1 VLAALCLAGCG
12 SGSKTRAAPQPRLTQ
27 PVAAALAS
35 ASDEV
40 AAALTAGDS
49 CQAFSLAQKL
59 QQDTVAAINRGK
71 IPGPFQ
77 EDLGSTVADLLSRI
91 RCVPAQSTHDN
102 GKHKGQKKNKHQQGQ
117 HEEGD

>member
-12 SGSKTRAAPQPRLTQ
+12 SGSNTRAAPQPRLPQ

-40 AAALTAGDS
+40 AAALRAGDS
-49 CQAFSLAQKL
+49 CQAFSLAQNL